1 MFHFFSY
8 FMVKLTFLLKKMTL
22 TRKEEILQTTSDLF
36 NLKGFAAVSMRDIA
50 KEVGIKPA
58 SIYHHVASKQEI
70 LSEIIM
76 SIAQEFMNGIE
87 KISNSTQTPITKLE
101 AIIDLHV
108 DLSIK
113 YLSGMGC
120 LNSEWIHLDDVNRKS
135 FINMRGEYEERF
147 RYIIVEGIKNGSLN
161 DHNVEAILFSILST
175 LRNLFVWHIRKDK
188 MKPSELKKQ
197 MKLILL
203 KGIVKQPVIM
213 LDKRCEI

>member
-1 MFHFFSY
+1 M
-8 FMVKLTFLLKKMTL
+8 
-22 TRKEEILQTTSDLF
+22 F

-58 SIYHHVASKQEI
+58 SIYHHFSSKQEI

-76 SIAQEFMNGIE
+76 SIAQEFIDGIDI
-87 KISNSTQTPITKLE
+87 ISNNALRPILKLE
-101 AIIDLHV
+101 AIIDLHI

-120 LNSEWIHLDDVNRKS
+120 LNSEWIHLDDVNKKS
-135 FINMRGEYEERF
+135 FLKMRSEYEEHF
-147 RYIIVEGIKNGSLN
+147 KGIIQEGIKIGELN
-161 DHNVEAILFSILST
+161 DYNVEAILFSILST

-188 MKPSELKKQ
+188 MDPAELKQQ

-203 KGIVKQPVIM
+203 KGIVKG
-213 LDKRCEI
+213 